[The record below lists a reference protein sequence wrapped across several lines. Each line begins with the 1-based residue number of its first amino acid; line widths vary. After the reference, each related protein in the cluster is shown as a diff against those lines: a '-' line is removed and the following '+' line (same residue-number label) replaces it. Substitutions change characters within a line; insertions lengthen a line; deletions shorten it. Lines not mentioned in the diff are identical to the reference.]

1 MMNSIIF
8 ILLSLFLIISTD
20 RNERGKKFLNK
31 NHHLF
36 RKLEASDGILMGFNN
51 FEKKSNLIKFNTKI
65 KYPSEDKISPNV
77 VIPINISYTNVE
89 EPDLLYPN
97 CTNNTECNNFYCTYY
112 CSVVI
117 TNNNISKVKFN
128 DKDEKYKYKLS
139 SLANITKDISSK
151 KDSDT
156 KNRKFL
162 DRNKISILDD
172 ASFSSK
178 SGRHF
183 VVKGDLDSEYAS
195 DNIKLIVSKST
206 YGRELSCKGYKDSYY
221 AYSLDCD
228 TSISSINAD
237 LQNAFAYLEDNDD
250 KGFII
255 NFEKSGNSTNSTI
268 ETNDYIPKKKSK
280 GISTGGIVAI
290 VIPCILLLLLAVGL
304 VFSLRSRA
312 PNPPLKELANTSNT
326 VGPAGAS
333 SEAVVHQ

>member
-1 MMNSIIF
+1 MRNSIIF

-31 NHHLF
+31 KHHLF
-36 RKLEASDGILMGFNN
+36 RKLEESEGILMGFNN

-97 CTNNTECNNFYCTYY
+97 CTN
-112 CSVVI
+112 
-117 TNNNISKVKFN
+117 N

>member
-1 MMNSIIF
+1 M
-8 ILLSLFLIISTD
+8 
-20 RNERGKKFLNK
+20 
-31 NHHLF
+31 
-36 RKLEASDGILMGFNN
+36 
-51 FEKKSNLIKFNTKI
+51 
-65 KYPSEDKISPNV
+65 
-77 VIPINISYTNVE
+77 
-89 EPDLLYPN
+89 
-97 CTNNTECNNFYCTYY
+97 
-112 CSVVI
+112 
-117 TNNNISKVKFN
+117 
-128 DKDEKYKYKLS
+128 
-139 SLANITKDISSK
+139 
-151 KDSDT
+151 
-156 KNRKFL
+156 

>member
-1 MMNSIIF
+1 MRNSIIF

-183 VVKGDLDSEYAS
+183 VIKGDLDYDYVS

-237 LQNAFAYLEDNDD
+237 LQNAFAYLEDNN

-255 NFEKSGNSTNSTI
+255 IFEKSTKSTTINSTYMLAFMNLSNS
-268 ETNDYIPKKKSK
+268 
-280 GISTGGIVAI
+280 GII
-290 VIPCILLLLLAVGL
+290 
-304 VFSLRSRA
+304 
-312 PNPPLKELANTSNT
+312 
-326 VGPAGAS
+326 S
-333 SEAVVHQ
+333 S